1 MELSK
6 VTGYKAEYEAKRR
19 LQRYR
24 RRMWNTI
31 KTDLRN
37 YGCEDMERIPHDKDQ
52 WPSLVNTV
60 L

>member
-1 MELSK
+1 M
-6 VTGYKAEYEAKRR
+6 TGYKAEYEAKRR